1 MIRFDFDVVSDPLPP
16 KPAAKPEP
24 SAAELPERRGSAA
37 KAKEKVDN
45 DPAPS
50 D

>member
-24 SAAELPERRGSAA
+24 LAAEPSERRGSAA
-37 KAKEKVDN
+37 KAKEKVEN
-45 DPAPS
+45 DPVPS